1 MLLLIITIKTRVI
14 MSTIQSSTESL
25 NSDWELVQIPSNSK
39 NVSTS
44 VDSSWAMSK
53 LLSSYIWTPPAI
65 APEIED
71 KSSSITVISEQEAWF
86 QENQETLQKELEPFF
101 PDNLTLDNVLEFVT
115 LMNEKYPKYSID
127 PKEDLLPQIQNR
139 KQQMIE
145 RGEEG
150 LMKSLVGTYALAFV
164 KNASSIRELLQ
175 MTLNYCAKSDRYS
188 NPLIYDQTMLQWFAK
203 FEG

>member
-1 MLLLIITIKTRVI
+1 
-14 MSTIQSSTESL
+14 MSAIPSSTEGL
-25 NSDWELVQIPSNSK
+25 NSEWELVQIPSDSK
-39 NVSTS
+39 NNFTTI
-44 VDSSWAMSK
+44 DPSWSMTK
-53 LLSSYIWTPPAI
+53 LLSSYLWTPPTI
-65 APEIED
+65 DPETDD
-71 KSSSITVISEQEAWF
+71 KSSSITIISEQEAWF
-86 QENQETLQKELEPFF
+86 QENQDALQKELEPFF
-101 PDNLTLDNVLEFVT
+101 PDNLTLDDVLEFVT
-115 LMNEKYPKYSID
+115 LMNEQYPKYSID
-127 PKEDLLPQIQNR
+127 PKADLLPQIQNR

-175 MTLNYCAKSDRYS
+175 MTLNFCDKSNHYS